1 MIARMCECYVCPMYV
16 EQQRMGERE
25 SHKPERV
32 SERRRGRE
40 KRQERRDKVQGTKLD
55 QPNQERR
62 AENAGEQRVYLQ
74 TAHFARVLGF

>member
-1 MIARMCECYVCPMYV
+1 MLDNKEW
-16 EQQRMGERE
+16 
-25 SHKPERV
+25 
-32 SERRRGRE
+32 GRE
-40 KRQERRDKVQGTKLD
+40 KVTRLRECPKEGEGERREKREETRYSSTKLD